1 MTSLSSEPDDDDVED
16 EQLLRE
22 VERLL
27 EFWDEE
33 PAFEK
38 WKRGGSRWS

>member
-16 EQLLRE
+16 EGLLRE

-33 PAFEK
+33 LTFEK

>member
-1 MTSLSSEPDDDDVED
+1 MTSPSSEPDDDVED
-16 EQLLRE
+16 EALHRE

-38 WKRGGSRWS
+38 WKRGGHGWS